1 MKHWLLVLFSCVMI
15 QTAVA
20 VEIDDLTFVTEEYP
34 PVNFQQDGRL
44 QGISVDMLEAMLIHL
59 NAEARREDIQYLPWA
74 RGYEMVQRLPNTVL
88 FATTRTDAREKLFKW
103 VGPIV
108 LSRNVLLARRD
119 SELSV
124 SSIDDL
130 NGQALQIAVI
140 REDVAEQLLL
150 EYGTEPDLVRWV
162 ASNDSAARM
171 LHAGRIDLWAYGE
184 DVALWR
190 MRELGYETEEFE
202 VVHVLDESPLYYAL
216 HPDTPDEIV
225 NSLQGALDQLRE
237 SGEVEKILARYR

>member
-1 MKHWLLVLFSCVMI
+1 MKRWLLLLCSCLIV
-15 QTAVA
+15 QAAVA
-20 VEIDDLTFVTEEYP
+20 VDIDDLTFVTEEYP

-44 QGISVDMLEAMLIHL
+44 QGISVDMLEAMLISV
-59 NAEARREDIQYLPWA
+59 NAESRREDIQYLPWA
-74 RGYEMVQRLPNTVL
+74 RGYEMLQRVPNTVL
-88 FATTRTDAREKLFKW
+88 FATTRTDAREQLFKW

-119 SELSV
+119 SDISV
-124 SSIDDL
+124 SSIDELNELDL
-130 NGQALQIAVI
+130 QVAVI

-150 EYGTEPDLVRWV
+150 EFGTEPKLIRWV

-190 MRELGYETEEFE
+190 IRELGFPKEAFK
-202 VVHVLDESPLYYAL
+202 VVYVLDESPLYYAL
-216 HPDTPDEIV
+216 HLDTPDEIV
-225 NSLQGALDQLRE
+225 STLQGALDQLRE
-237 SGEVEKILARYR
+237 SGEAERILAHYR